1 MGPRTSIPP
10 DRLIRKRG
18 FRRVLP
24 LGDTSPHQW
33 RVTANRSSV
42 SSETGTMNLVTG
54 QRASD
59 SLGSNHELDDRQPTR
74 NSSQD
79 RALLQTLYLEWAV
92 SRVYFPLVLGF
103 NEPYNYFERER
114 ENLPKLTEG
123 NIRKKI
129 TVMLQKNSYTEKA
142 RKQDLVLE

>member
-1 MGPRTSIPP
+1 
-10 DRLIRKRG
+10 
-18 FRRVLP
+18 
-24 LGDTSPHQW
+24 
-33 RVTANRSSV
+33 
-42 SSETGTMNLVTG
+42 MNLVTG